1 MDRTLAKLVN
11 DFLKLRK
18 AAKTAYSPYLN
29 KEVAKA
35 ESKINNHLHTHYHFE
50 TVKQQNLDL

>member
-1 MDRTLAKLVN
+1 MDRTLAKLIN
-11 DFLKLRK
+11 DFLRLRK

-35 ESKINNHLHTHYHFE
+35 ESKITNHLHTHYQFE
-50 TVKQQNLDL
+50 KVSQQNLDF

>member
-18 AAKTAYSPYLN
+18 AAKVAYSPYLN

-35 ESKINNHLHTHYHFE
+35 ETKITNHLHTHYQFE
-50 TVKQQNLDL
+50 KIIQQKIDL